1 MFRFL
6 YNYFTMEYIILYY
19 ISRYATY
26 KFCSGRNKSREMHL
40 NFARGGCK
48 SKKAGLGD
56 IF

>member
-1 MFRFL
+1 
-6 YNYFTMEYIILYY
+6 MEYIILYY